1 MTALWIVLATAFVL
15 LVLAF
20 VLYGLFEMSPFAHHG
35 EELRD
40 TRNGRRSGESPHL
53 QTRDEFEHSIKA

>member
-1 MTALWIVLATAFVL
+1 MTALWITLAIAFVL

-20 VLYGLFEMSPFAHHG
+20 VAYGLFEMSPFAHHV

-40 TRNGRRSGESPHL
+40 VRTGRPSGDSPHL
-53 QTRDEFEHSIKA
+53 ETRDEFEHSIRA